1 MRADR
6 RAKRVLYQRYSAPPS
21 HWTGSPPEIDDADP
35 PVDAQIVE
43 GIGVSPGVKVG
54 TARVLTSPDFDDVEP
69 GEILVATFTDPGWA
83 WVMFISAALVVDIGG
98 PLSHAAVVARE
109 LGLPCVVN
117 TQNGTKLIRT
127 GDELRVNGDTDAV
140 EILGRTGS
148 NSNGTTSST
157 VSTRCTPSS
166 SATRR
171 RSGISLRCSVN
182 RARRAS
188 RCSSSSALGSM
199 PFIRVSEPANAS
211 IGSSRNRRSVSE
223 SGWFFTVSTSTV

>member
-109 LGLPCVVN
+109 LACRAL
-117 TQNGTKLIRT
+117 
-127 GDELRVNGDTDAV
+127 
-140 EILGRTGS
+140 
-148 NSNGTTSST
+148 
-157 VSTRCTPSS
+157 STRRTARSS
-166 SATRR
+166 
-171 RSGISLRCSVN
+171 
-182 RARRAS
+182 
-188 RCSSSSALGSM
+188 
-199 PFIRVSEPANAS
+199 SEPAT
-211 IGSSRNRRSVSE
+211 SS
-223 SGWFFTVSTSTV
+223 GLTVTRAP